1 MGFTYAKDNSNLSRL
16 RFTIGDTDDQRQMF
30 DDDELNVIL
39 DNQTTVIALA
49 GAIALEAKAAE
60 LSREYDFS
68 ADGASFFK
76 SQQATAMTKAAA
88 RLRRLGS
95 GTTSVPV
102 KREDGYSDSVKSNEA
117 NNTNNASSFDRSG
130 LVN

>member
-1 MGFTYAKDNSNLSRL
+1 MGFTYAKDNSNLSLL
-16 RFTIGDTDDQRQMF
+16 RFTIGDTDEQRQMF
-30 DDDELNVIL
+30 DDAELNVIL

-49 GAIALEAKAAE
+49 GALALEAKAAE
-60 LSREYDFS
+60 LAREYDFT

-88 RLRRLGS
+88 RLRRLGT

-102 KREDGYSDSVKSNEA
+102 IRKDGYSQDVKSDAA
-117 NNTNNASSFDRSG
+117 NTDTASSFDRSG